1 MNNERSEDDSWTCS
15 DCGQRNFPDVGMSMC
30 DCKLERVSAYHEAN
44 SKPERYS
51 PNYGSQVCREA
62 PQVMPGTTLKYE
74 FVMHQTDKAILFAIK
89 DSRGIYQ
96 QWVPRS
102 VITKLGNKEVTIS
115 TWFARRLY
123 GN

>member
-15 DCGQRNFPDVGMSMC
+15 DCGQINFPDVGMSMC
-30 DCKLERVSAYHEAN
+30 DCKLERVSAYREAK
-44 SKPERYS
+44 SKLERYS
-51 PNYGSQVCREA
+51 PNYGSQVCREVPDTA
-62 PQVMPGTTLKYE
+62 LKYE

-96 QWVPRS
+96 QWIPRS
-102 VITKLGNKEVTIS
+102 VITKLSDKKVTVS